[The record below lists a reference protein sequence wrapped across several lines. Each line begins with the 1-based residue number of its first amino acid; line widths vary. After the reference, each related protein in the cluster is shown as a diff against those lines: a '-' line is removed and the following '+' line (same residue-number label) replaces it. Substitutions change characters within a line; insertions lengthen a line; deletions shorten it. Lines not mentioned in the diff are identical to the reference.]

1 MTPRRRSQ
9 TTDIRDQVGQL
20 LILGFDGVEADDNLR
35 ALLTELRPGGVILF
49 TRNIVDARQT
59 HTLLSECQRSV
70 ATPLFRCVDL
80 EGGTVDRLK
89 SAIAPAPAVADVAS
103 TGRRTFFRRHGQL
116 IGQEVRA
123 LGFNTD
129 FAPVL
134 DLGLPVSRTVL
145 GPRTVSADPKK
156 IVAYTRA
163 FLRGLKEARVLGCGK
178 HFPGLGEA
186 NLDTHHELPSVL
198 KPWRRLWDEDLV
210 PYRALA
216 RQLPFVMVAHADYP
230 GLTQD
235 RVPASL
241 SARWIGEILRAKI
254 GYRGLVISDDLEM
267 GGVQAAG
274 PIEQVAVETVR
285 AGADI
290 FLVCHKEELVRRAFT
305 AVLVEA
311 VRNPEFRARVEESAA
326 RVLAAKKRWRE
337 MKTPAA
343 PPSEATVKKLRAA
356 MHRFADEVRAQVER
370 QA

>member
-1 MTPRRRSQ
+1 MTRKGRSQ
-9 TTDIRDQVGQL
+9 TTDLRDQVGQL
-20 LILGFDGVEADDNLR
+20 LILGFDGVEADENLR

-49 TRNIVDARQT
+49 ARNLVDARQT
-59 HTLLSECQRSV
+59 HALLSQCQKSV

-89 SAIAPAPAVADVAS
+89 QVVAPAPAVAHVAAPGKTS
-103 TGRRTFFRRHGQL
+103 LFRRHGKL
-116 IGQEVRA
+116 IGEELRA

-134 DLGLPVSRTVL
+134 DLGLEVSRPVL
-145 GPRTVSADPKK
+145 GPRTASADPGK
-156 IVAYTRA
+156 IVTYARA
-163 FLRGLKEARVLGCGK
+163 FLKGLKEAKVLGCGK

-198 KPWRRLWDEDLV
+198 KPWRRLWDEDLL

-216 RQLPFVMVAHADYP
+216 GRLPFIMVAHADYP
-230 GLTQD
+230 GLTKE
-235 RVPASL
+235 RTPASL
-241 SARWIGEILRAKI
+241 SARWIGEILREKMR
-254 GYRGLVISDDLEM
+254 YRGLVISDDLEM

-274 PIEQVAVETVR
+274 PIEQVAVETIR

-326 RVLAAKKRWRE
+326 RVLAAKKKWRE
-337 MKTPAA
+337 MRTPAA
-343 PPSEATVKKLRAA
+343 PPSEHAMKKLRQA
-356 MHRFADEVRAQVER
+356 MHRLADEVRARVEQR
-370 QA
+370 A